1 MLSAISLVLFS
12 SEDSQQGW
20 TRVFLQPTDQ
30 FEVHVPP
37 YKEARVGRL
46 LCFLYIL
53 DEKLNF

>member
-1 MLSAISLVLFS
+1 MVLFS

-20 TRVFLQPTDQ
+20 TRIFLQPTDQ

-53 DEKLNF
+53 DEKFQDSDLH